1 MRSDIH
7 IFDNFMERILVSVA
21 SQYIPKL
28 QNITSVRADELT
40 VMKEKILTSP
50 EEVEAWFDKKIERV
64 HNVDMLGLI
73 TKLKAENIS

>member
-1 MRSDIH
+1 M
-7 IFDNFMERILVSVA
+7 FDNFMERILVSVA

-50 EEVEAWFDKKIERV
+50 EEVEAWFDKEIERV
-64 HNVDMLGLI
+64 RNVDMLGLI
-73 TKLKAENIS
+73 NKLKAENIS

>member
-7 IFDNFMERILVSVA
+7 IFGNFMERILVSVA

-28 QNITSVRADELT
+28 QNITSVRADEVT

-50 EEVEAWFDKKIERV
+50 EEVEAWFDKEIERV
-64 HNVDMLGLI
+64 RNVDMLGLI
-73 TKLKAENIS
+73 NKLKAENTS

>member
-7 IFDNFMERILVSVA
+7 MFDNFMERILISVA

-28 QNITSVRADELT
+28 QNITSVRADEVT
-40 VMKEKILTSP
+40 VIKEKILTSP
-50 EEVEAWFDKKIERV
+50 EEVEAWFDKEIERV

-73 TKLKAENIS
+73 NKLKAEKIS

>member
-7 IFDNFMERILVSVA
+7 MFDNFMERILVSVA

-40 VMKEKILTSP
+40 VMKEKIRTSP
-50 EEVEAWFDKKIERV
+50 EEVEAWFDKEIGRV
-64 HNVDMLGLI
+64 RNVDMLGLI
-73 TKLKAENIS
+73 NKLKAENIS

>member
-28 QNITSVRADELT
+28 QNITSVRADELA
-40 VMKEKILTSP
+40 VMKEKIWTSP
-50 EEVEAWFDKKIERV
+50 EEVEAWFDKEIERV
-64 HNVDMLGLI
+64 RNVDMLGLI
-73 TKLKAENIS
+73 NKLKAENIS

>member
-64 HNVDMLGLI
+64 RNVDMLGLI
-73 TKLKAENIS
+73 NKLKAENIS

>member
-28 QNITSVRADELT
+28 QNITSVRADEVT

-50 EEVEAWFDKKIERV
+50 EEVEAWFDKEIETVR
-64 HNVDMLGLI
+64 NVDMLGLI
-73 TKLKAENIS
+73 NKLKAENIS